1 MEYEFTQNWTQE
13 DYVAFVTHHMMISV
27 FKTTN
32 LILFTVS
39 ITYLLITPFIYENF
53 QFFFMGIAV
62 FLFLI
67 AFLIFTRY
75 GAKRAYNKNVQLMTI
90 RFRLNDEGITYL
102 NEDGELLKPW
112 NEFYS
117 FKETSNYFF
126 IYFNKNK
133 GMLLAKR
140 DFSEEINKFI
150 INNVLKHVVDQRKVK
165 LIEEKIQ

>member
-75 GAKRAYNKNVQLMTI
+75 GAKRAYNKNVELMTI